1 MFPQAGFLSP
11 PPSISPPGREYE
23 QILLQSHHSPL
34 SVIYSSLTEAL
45 LLHCVSPSTIN
56 LFYFERALRL
66 FLFFS
71 LAPLPFIIL
80 VSISRSWKS
89 FSRSNNLT
97 PNLQLPRDPLILCPP
112 KPHWS
117 SSSYYSISYHLSS
130 LCSGNNLL
138 HLCNAAAVSHL
149 SILPH
154 SVITAL
160 TDGSVLG
167 ALGKRGAGIHVIT
180 VLNVSL
186 PPLSL
191 SWRTLGYQL

>member
-1 MFPQAGFLSP
+1 MERICTDPLAESSQSSVCHLLLSYR
-11 PPSISPPGREYE
+11 ST
-23 QILLQSHHSPL
+23 SPL
-34 SVIYSSLTEAL
+34 
-45 LLHCVSPSTIN
+45 CVTLNHQS

-71 LAPLPFIIL
+71 LAPLAHHNPRIHL
-80 VSISRSWKS
+80 KKRSWKS

-97 PNLQLPRDPLILCPP
+97 PNLQLPRDLLILCPP
-112 KPHWS
+112 KSHWS
-117 SSSYYSISYHLSS
+117 SSCYYSISYHLSS
-130 LCSGNNLL
+130 LCSRNNLL

-149 SILPH
+149 STLLH

-167 ALGKRGAGIHVIT
+167 GLGKGGAGIHVIT

-191 SWRTLGYQL
+191 AWRTLGYQL